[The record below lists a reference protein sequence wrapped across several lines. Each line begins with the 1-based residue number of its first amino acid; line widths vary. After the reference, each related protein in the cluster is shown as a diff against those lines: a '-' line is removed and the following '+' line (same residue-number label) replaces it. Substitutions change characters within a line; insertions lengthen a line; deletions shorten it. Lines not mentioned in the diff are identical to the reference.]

1 MHKPTSGDSPT
12 EALSLIQTNGIR
24 GKGHPIG
31 LAIQNGAL
39 APGLTAKNGT
49 IYKQQAQVSGK
60 FQRTKIGAHF
70 IFIVPLIS
78 CTKRIEEDKTRK
90 KRKEKIRNEIE

>member
-31 LAIQNGAL
+31 LAIQNGTL
-39 APGLTAKNGT
+39 PPGLTAKNGT
-49 IYKQQAQVSGK
+49 IYKQQAQVSGR
-60 FQRTKIGAHF
+60 FFFPWTTQ
-70 IFIVPLIS
+70 
-78 CTKRIEEDKTRK
+78 
-90 KRKEKIRNEIE
+90 EILTSSTASEVLLS

>member
-60 FQRTKIGAHF
+60 LLFF
-70 IFIVPLIS
+70 
-78 CTKRIEEDKTRK
+78 
-90 KRKEKIRNEIE
+90 